1 MTSKFQ
7 RKAKALGL
15 EGRRRRPAKRQPK
28 ILRGPFGMTVPEA
41 GALIGLSRNKSYEA
55 AKAGKIPTME
65 FGALLIV
72 PRGRW
77 LKKIGADDT
86 A

>member
-1 MTSKFQ
+1 
-7 RKAKALGL
+7 
-15 EGRRRRPAKRQPK
+15 
-28 ILRGPFGMTVPEA
+28 MTVPEA